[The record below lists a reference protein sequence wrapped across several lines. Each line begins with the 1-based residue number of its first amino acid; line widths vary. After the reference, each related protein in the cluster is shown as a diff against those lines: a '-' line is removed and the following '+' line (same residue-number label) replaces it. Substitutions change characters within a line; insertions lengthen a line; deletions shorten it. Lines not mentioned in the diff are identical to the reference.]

1 MMMSNTTTARLL
13 DGALGDMVAVST
25 PRSATDGAEEGASWR
40 TVRRMASS
48 YTQEDL
54 NLWWSVDA
62 GYLLIDEEMKK
73 AAPAPVVVVA
83 VVGAVSAEEEEGDN
97 NDNEEEEEAVSRRLL
112 MAQVTPPSPAVT
124 ISVEEAAPAAA
135 AASAAVATTEEK
147 RIRLFAYCS
156 APSAAPKQK
165 NWGGAVP
172 AKKALR
178 APKKTIKKMRVAFP
192 VGDGDTATLAHGALV
207 YGMVGGKREERR
219 RMIEAARE
227 LRKAPKVWARE
238 IEATLN
244 ELMPENEELLSF
256 GSGANDDLELRKTG
270 KGVTKHAVAIMAAL
284 DHLRSPENA
293 IRAAA
298 RGILV
303 RWPESLPKGLQRCV
317 ALHPYLD
324 AWAERSW

>member
-1 MMMSNTTTARLL
+1 
-13 DGALGDMVAVST
+13 VST

-40 TVRRMASS
+40 TVKRMAAS

-62 GYLLIDEEMKK
+62 GYLLIDEEKKK
-73 AAPAPVVVVA
+73 AAPA
-83 VVGAVSAEEEEGDN
+83 VVGVVSAEEGDN
-97 NDNEEEEEAVSRRLL
+97 DEEEAEEEVSRRLL

-156 APSAAPKQK
+156 APAAPKQK

-284 DHLRSPENA
+284 DHLRAPENS

-303 RWPESLPKGLQRCV
+303 RWPETLPKGVQRCV

-324 AWAERSW
+324 AWAKRSW

>member
-25 PRSATDGAEEGASWR
+25 PRSATDGAEEGASWW

-62 GYLLIDEEMKK
+62 GYLLIDEEKKK
-73 AAPAPVVVVA
+73 AAPAPVVVA
-83 VVGAVSAEEEEGDN
+83 AVGAVSAEEEEGD

-135 AASAAVATTEEK
+135 AVVATTEEK

-156 APSAAPKQK
+156 APAAPKQK

-284 DHLRSPENA
+284 DHLRAPENS

-303 RWPESLPKGLQRCV
+303 RWPETLPKGVQRCV

-324 AWAERSW
+324 AWAKRSW

>member
-40 TVRRMASS
+40 TVRRMAS

-62 GYLLIDEEMKK
+62 GYLLIDEEKKK
-73 AAPAPVVVVA
+73 AAPAPVVA

-97 NDNEEEEEAVSRRLL
+97 DNEEEEEAVSRR
-112 MAQVTPPSPAVT
+112 
-124 ISVEEAAPAAA
+124 
-135 AASAAVATTEEK
+135 
-147 RIRLFAYCS
+147 S
-156 APSAAPKQK
+156 APLPAAPKQK
-165 NWGGAVP
+165 NWGRAVP

-178 APKKTIKKMRVAFP
+178 EPKKTIKKMRVAFP

-219 RMIEAARE
+219 RMIEEARE
-227 LRKAPKVWARE
+227 LRKAPRVWARE

-244 ELMPENEELLSF
+244 ELMSANEVLLSF
-256 GSGANDDLELRKTG
+256 GNGPNDDLELRKTG

-284 DHLRSPENA
+284 DHLRSPENS

-303 RWPESLPKGLQRCV
+303 RWPETLPKGVQRCV

-324 AWAERSW
+324 AWAKRSW

>member
-1 MMMSNTTTARLL
+1 M
-13 DGALGDMVAVST
+13 
-25 PRSATDGAEEGASWR
+25 
-40 TVRRMASS
+40 
-48 YTQEDL
+48 
-54 NLWWSVDA
+54 
-62 GYLLIDEEMKK
+62 
-73 AAPAPVVVVA
+73 
-83 VVGAVSAEEEEGDN
+83 
-97 NDNEEEEEAVSRRLL
+97 
-112 MAQVTPPSPAVT
+112 
-124 ISVEEAAPAAA
+124 
-135 AASAAVATTEEK
+135 
-147 RIRLFAYCS
+147 
-156 APSAAPKQK
+156 
-165 NWGGAVP
+165 P

-284 DHLRSPENA
+284 DHLRAPENA

-303 RWPESLPKGLQRCV
+303 RWPETLPKGVQRCV

-324 AWAERSW
+324 AWAKRSW

>member
-1 MMMSNTTTARLL
+1 M
-13 DGALGDMVAVST
+13 
-25 PRSATDGAEEGASWR
+25 
-40 TVRRMASS
+40 
-48 YTQEDL
+48 
-54 NLWWSVDA
+54 
-62 GYLLIDEEMKK
+62 
-73 AAPAPVVVVA
+73 
-83 VVGAVSAEEEEGDN
+83 
-97 NDNEEEEEAVSRRLL
+97 
-112 MAQVTPPSPAVT
+112 
-124 ISVEEAAPAAA
+124 
-135 AASAAVATTEEK
+135 
-147 RIRLFAYCS
+147 
-156 APSAAPKQK
+156 
-165 NWGGAVP
+165 P

-244 ELMPENEELLSF
+244 ELIPADEELLSF
-256 GSGANDDLELRKTG
+256 GNGVKDDLELRKTG

-284 DHLRSPENA
+284 DHLRSPENS

-303 RWPESLPKGLQRCV
+303 RWPETLPKGVQRCV

-324 AWAERSW
+324 AWAKRSW

>member
-1 MMMSNTTTARLL
+1 MMMSTTTTARLL

-62 GYLLIDEEMKK
+62 GYLLIDEEKKK
-73 AAPAPVVVVA
+73 AAPAPVVV
-83 VVGAVSAEEEEGDN
+83 GAVSAEEEGD
-97 NDNEEEEEAVSRRLL
+97 NDNEEEEAEEAVSRRLL

-135 AASAAVATTEEK
+135 SAAAAAVATTEEK

-156 APSAAPKQK
+156 APAAPKQK

-284 DHLRSPENA
+284 DHLRAPENS

-303 RWPESLPKGLQRCV
+303 RWPETLPKGVQRCV

-324 AWAERSW
+324 AWAKRSW

>member
-1 MMMSNTTTARLL
+1 
-13 DGALGDMVAVST
+13 
-25 PRSATDGAEEGASWR
+25 
-40 TVRRMASS
+40 
-48 YTQEDL
+48 
-54 NLWWSVDA
+54 
-62 GYLLIDEEMKK
+62 
-73 AAPAPVVVVA
+73 
-83 VVGAVSAEEEEGDN
+83 
-97 NDNEEEEEAVSRRLL
+97 
-112 MAQVTPPSPAVT
+112 
-124 ISVEEAAPAAA
+124 
-135 AASAAVATTEEK
+135 
-147 RIRLFAYCS
+147 
-156 APSAAPKQK
+156 
-165 NWGGAVP
+165 
-172 AKKALR
+172 
-178 APKKTIKKMRVAFP
+178 MRVAFP

-244 ELMPENEELLSF
+244 ELMPANEELLSF

-284 DHLRSPENA
+284 DHLRATENS

-303 RWPESLPKGLQRCV
+303 RWPESLPKGVQRCV

-324 AWAERSW
+324 AWAKRSW

>member
-1 MMMSNTTTARLL
+1 MMSNTTTARLL

-62 GYLLIDEEMKK
+62 GYLLIDEEKKK
-73 AAPAPVVVVA
+73 AAPAPVVA

-97 NDNEEEEEAVSRRLL
+97 DNEEEEEAAVSRRLL
-112 MAQVTPPSPAVT
+112 MAQPTPPSPAVT

-135 AASAAVATTEEK
+135 SAAAVATTEEK

-156 APSAAPKQK
+156 APAPPAPKQK

-284 DHLRSPENA
+284 DHLRAPENS

-303 RWPESLPKGLQRCV
+303 RWPETLPKGVQRCV

-324 AWAERSW
+324 AWAKRSW

>member
-1 MMMSNTTTARLL
+1 
-13 DGALGDMVAVST
+13 
-25 PRSATDGAEEGASWR
+25 
-40 TVRRMASS
+40 MASS

-62 GYLLIDEEMKK
+62 GYLLIDEEKKK
-73 AAPAPVVVVA
+73 AAPAPV
-83 VVGAVSAEEEEGDN
+83 VVGAVSAEEEEGD

-112 MAQVTPPSPAVT
+112 MAQPTPPSPAVT

-135 AASAAVATTEEK
+135 SAAAVATTEQK

-156 APSAAPKQK
+156 APAPPPAPKQK

-244 ELMPENEELLSF
+244 ELIPADEELLSF
-256 GSGANDDLELRKTG
+256 GNGVKDDLELRKTG

-284 DHLRSPENA
+284 DHLRAPENS

-303 RWPESLPKGLQRCV
+303 RWPETLPKGVQRCV

-324 AWAERSW
+324 AWAKRSW

>member
-1 MMMSNTTTARLL
+1 M
-13 DGALGDMVAVST
+13 
-25 PRSATDGAEEGASWR
+25 
-40 TVRRMASS
+40 VRRVES
-48 YTQEDL
+48 YPQDDL

-62 GYLLIDEEMKK
+62 GYLLLDEDVKEKK
-73 AAPAPVVVVA
+73 AAVA
-83 VVGAVSAEEEEGDN
+83 VVAVSAEEEDK
-97 NDNEEEEEAVSRRLL
+97 EEVEMSRRLL
-112 MAQVTPPSPAVT
+112 LGVPSSPAVT
-124 ISVEEAAPAAA
+124 IGVEEEEQEAMMMTVDAGGAEEAVAPAAA
-135 AASAAVATTEEK
+135 AK

-156 APSAAPKQK
+156 APPAPPPQK
-165 NWGGAVP
+165 KWGGGMP

-244 ELMPENEELLSF
+244 ELMPANEELLSF
-256 GSGANDDLELRKTG
+256 GNGLNDDLELRKTG

-284 DHLRSPENA
+284 DHLRSPENS

-303 RWPESLPKGLQRCV
+303 RWPETLPKGVQRCV

-324 AWAERSW
+324 AWAKRSW

>member
-62 GYLLIDEEMKK
+62 GYLLIDEEKKK
-73 AAPAPVVVVA
+73 AAPAPV

-97 NDNEEEEEAVSRRLL
+97 DNEEEEAVSRRLL
-112 MAQVTPPSPAVT
+112 MAQLTPPSPAVT

-135 AASAAVATTEEK
+135 AVATTEEK

-156 APSAAPKQK
+156 APAAPKQK

-284 DHLRSPENA
+284 DHLRAPENS

-303 RWPESLPKGLQRCV
+303 RWPESLPKGVQRCV